1 MRTII
6 SVYIREEKR
15 GEMKLESR
23 ENYSFRTRVREGF
36 QRFSRTNNKRRAL
49 NTENDRQQT
58 IREAWQN
65 FRAFAFSSSFL
76 FDGQK
81 VTFRVFLPLRTGP
94 RLTQGL
100 PNKIISHRECQNVYT
115 LLDEWIHAN
124 ILRYVSL
131 WLFTLKLVKNSCL
144 IYFFLLIRVIY

>member
-49 NTENDRQQT
+49 NTIDSTNYPRSVAE
-58 IREAWQN
+58 
-65 FRAFAFSSSFL
+65 FSSVRFFFVVSLRRAKSDFP
-76 FDGQK
+76 
-81 VTFRVFLPLRTGP
+81 RVSASSNRPKAYAR
-94 RLTQGL
+94 